1 MVYAALYTVYIYVR
15 PMPYMCMSAITLDI
29 GNQIYPRGE
38 LWNLLNRDGTGANYK
53 HAYRY
58 NQMKILKIPFSN

>member
-1 MVYAALYTVYIYVR
+1 
-15 PMPYMCMSAITLDI
+15 MPYMCMSAITLDI

-53 HAYRY
+53 HAYSY
-58 NQMKILKIPFSN
+58 NQMKAPIICK